1 MPNYIH
7 SNLAVTTYWVSL
19 RLIKLKHFN
28 SQGGGQGE
36 RFKNLNLKKK
46 IKLGILHSGAEAGKR
61 QLVNIEGS
69 RLRL

>member
-19 RLIKLKHFN
+19 RLTKLKHFN
-28 SQGGGQGE
+28 SQGEGQGE